1 LNIAGLI
8 LVKVHLVATDFLK
21 RVFALTVGP
30 FDIFLF
36 VAVEPERLL
45 IIIDVVGTLI
55 VVVAGILKER
65 VFSEP
70 VEDEDVV
77 VVVVSLV
84 GEIFVISGSVVIGI
98 IIVSGEIVRV
108 LVESVL
114 VVKDE
119 PVSRSDGEIIT
130 GVLIIFKERAY
141 TENVRNN
148 QEKPTKKSDL
158 LAK

>member
-1 LNIAGLI
+1 MAGLN

-21 RVFALTVGP
+21 RVFALTVGTI
-30 FDIFLF
+30 DIFLF
-36 VAVEPERLL
+36 FSVVPEELL

-70 VEDEDVV
+70 VEEEEVV
-77 VVVVSLV
+77 GVIISLV
-84 GEIFVISGSVVIGI
+84 GGIFVISGSVVIGI

-119 PVSRSDGEIIT
+119 PVSRSDGEMIT

-148 QEKPTKKSDL
+148 QQKPTKKSDL